1 MRLLRALFPTVLA
14 LQMCSGLFGQE
25 VVSARSGMVHFTEG
39 QVFLDGQPLDRKSG
53 SFPGIKEGSTLRT
66 EKGRAEILLTP
77 GAFLRLDDNSSI
89 KMVSTELADT
99 RLVFEN
105 GSAILDLSDAA
116 QANNGITITYK
127 DARVKFPKKGV
138 YRLDGDTGVLQVY
151 SGGAMVTYA
160 GQETQ
165 VDPSHLYFCWLGLET
180 NKLGAGTEDEFYDWA
195 SDRSQTIGDEN
206 QLAQQTGQDPGD
218 VDPDPSAQLG
228 AGAVPYSGSPGLLP
242 PSVGPQVYPVPY
254 STYAIGGAFFNP
266 FSTFGPTPYLPFSF
280 PMLLV
285 VRPNRTARSLWPHSG
300 TNPVW
305 HPLATGRSSLS
316 PLLPARTVM
325 PRPMTVYR
333 PISVPHLGPM
343 ARPSAPVAIHAV
355 GHR

>member
-14 LQMCSGLFGQE
+14 LQMCSGILGQE

-39 QVFLDGQPLDRKSG
+39 QVFLDDHPVDRKSG
-53 SFPGIKEGSTLRT
+53 SFPSIKEGSTLRT

-77 GAFLRLDDNSSI
+77 GAFLRLDENSSI

-99 RLVFEN
+99 RLVFES

-116 QANNGITITYK
+116 QADNGIVITYK
-127 DARVKFPKKGV
+127 DARAKFPKRGV
-138 YRLDGDTGVLQVY
+138 YRLDNDTGVLQVY
-151 SGGAMVTYA
+151 SGGADVTYA
-160 GQETQ
+160 GQETH
-165 VDPSHLYFCWLGLET
+165 VDPSHLFFCWLGLET
-180 NKLGAGTEDEFYDWA
+180 NKLGNGTEDEFYDWA
-195 SDRSQTIGDEN
+195 SDRSQAISDEN

-228 AGAVPYSGSPGLLP
+228 GGIAPYSGSTGVLP
-242 PSVGPQVYPVPY
+242 PAIGPQVYPY
-254 STYAIGGAFFNP
+254 NTYTMSSTFFDP
-266 FSTFGPTPYLPFSF
+266 FLTFGPTPYVPFSF

-285 VRPNRTARSLWPHSG
+285 VRPYRTNRSLWPHST

-305 HPLATGRSSLS
+305 RPLTVGGSSLS
-316 PLLPARTVM
+316 PRSPLLPT
-325 PRPMTVYR
+325 PTISRPSTVYR
-333 PISVPHLGPM
+333 PVAVPHIGPV